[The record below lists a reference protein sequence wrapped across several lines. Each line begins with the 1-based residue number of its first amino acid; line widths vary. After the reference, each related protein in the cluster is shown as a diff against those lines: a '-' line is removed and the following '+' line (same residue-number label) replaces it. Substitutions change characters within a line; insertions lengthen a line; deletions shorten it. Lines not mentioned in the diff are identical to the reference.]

1 MLPVTAIAG
10 SVAFFFTYAVVR
22 MEEKKKKKK
31 WKKAPAAPKE
41 GEGLTF
47 GCFRD
52 KMEEGTRWFK
62 EQDPEKITLTSYDG
76 LKLSA
81 YLLPAERKA
90 GTSFCSCTATAVTAF
105 RIFPACIS
113 FIMIRDIIC
122 WCPTREAMRKAM
134 ENISVLV

>member
-1 MLPVTAIAG
+1 
-10 SVAFFFTYAVVR
+10 
-22 MEEKKKKKK
+22 
-31 WKKAPAAPKE
+31 
-41 GEGLTF
+41 
-47 GCFRD
+47 
-52 KMEEGTRWFK
+52 MEEGTRWFK

-81 YLLPAERKA
+81 YLLPAEKKSRNVLLLMH
-90 GTSFCSCTATAVTAF
+90 GYRCDGFSD
-105 RIFPACIS
+105 FPACIS

>member
-1 MLPVTAIAG
+1 MNRKKAGMIAAAVMLPVAAIAG

-22 MEEKKKKKK
+22 MEKKKKKK
-31 WKKAPAAPKE
+31 KRKKAPAAPKE

-76 LKLSA
+76 LKPVSYTHLDVYKRQPIYSIRRSPSRDFLSPKSHKPHTH
-81 YLLPAERKA
+81 LHKMPLIPE
-90 GTSFCSCTATAVTAF
+90 
-105 RIFPACIS
+105 
-113 FIMIRDIIC
+113 
-122 WCPTREAMRKAM
+122 
-134 ENISVLV
+134 L